1 MSDYK
6 RLIEVKVGS
15 ERSFGIILAILF
27 FLIGIYPIMGLGEI
41 RLWSLILAVIL
52 ILVAFLKPVM
62 LSVPNKIWF
71 KFGIEL
77 GAILSPIVMT
87 FIYLIAVVP
96 IGITMN
102 LMGKDILRL
111 KLDKKSKSYWIK
123 RNQPVGTMRK
133 QF

>member
-41 RLWSLILAVIL
+41 RLWSLIFAVIL

-71 KFGIEL
+71 KFGIAL